1 MKWPRDGH
9 LICRRRSADR
19 WCAGPASILNM
30 LAAASEPR
38 WWLAATLLLGACY
51 PDFQFGSSG
60 PGGNGGNGGDPSSS
74 RSNTGGAD
82 DGVILGPGSGGS
94 TSSEGGEAMHPE
106 TSAGGFG
113 GQSTDNVGGSTSSEG
128 GGEPGPI
135 TVPCGDGDH
144 NVSDCAV
151 GESCCFGS
159 DDSSLDHCQATTN
172 CGGDYYTF
180 QCNGQAD
187 CPGEECCVVFD
198 AVFGFDGRI
207 ECLAACDTDSYRACA
222 DVADCMSGEECV
234 QIFTDAYAP
243 EYAPHYRACI

>member
-1 MKWPRDGH
+1 MFAEASRPR
-9 LICRRRSADR
+9 S
-19 WCAGPASILNM
+19 
-30 LAAASEPR
+30 
-38 WWLAATLLLGACY
+38 WLAATLLLGACY

-60 PGGNGGNGGDPSSS
+60 PGGNGGQGGDPSSS

-82 DGVILGPGSGGS
+82 DGVIIGPGSGGS
-94 TSSEGGEAMHPE
+94 TNEGGQAMHLE

-113 GQSTDNVGGSTSSEG
+113 GESTDNVGGSTSSEG
-128 GGEPGPI
+128 GGVPDPI

-159 DDSSLDHCQATTN
+159 DDSSLDHCEATAD

-180 QCNGQAD
+180 QCNGPLD
-187 CPGEECCVVFD
+187 CPGEVCCVVFD
-198 AVFGFDGRI
+198 ALGFDGRI
-207 ECLAACDTDSYRACA
+207 ECQTACDANSYRACA

-234 QIFTDAYAP
+234 QVFSDDYAE
-243 EYAPHYRACI
+243 EYAPHYRGCI